1 MDRSDSQI
9 TAVIP
14 AAGLSRRMGQ
24 PKLLMPVGSKTVIE
38 RLLAVLT
45 DAGVEDV
52 VVVCRRE
59 DSELHATVK
68 KWGAT
73 VIQPDTDPPD
83 MRTSVAHALD
93 WFRSTIKPEES
104 DGWMLIPADHPVLT
118 TTTVS
123 QLIQAWKESSADI
136 AVPVHDGRRGHP
148 TIFGWPAAQQ
158 VASIPSNQGLNQL
171 LRNTSNTVLEVS
183 VDDPAVL
190 FDLDTPEDYERMI
203 DMWG

>member
-1 MDRSDSQI
+1 
-9 TAVIP
+9 
-14 AAGLSRRMGQ
+14 MGQ

-68 KWGAT
+68 KCEAT
-73 VIQPDTDPPD
+73 VVQPDTDPPD

-93 WFRSTIKPEES
+93 WIRSTIKPEES

-136 AVPVHDGRRGHP
+136 VVPVHDGRRGHP
-148 TIFGWPAAQQ
+148 TIFGWPVAQQ

-171 LRNTSNTVLEVS
+171 VRDASNTLLEVR
-183 VDDPAVL
+183 VDDPTVL
-190 FDLDTPEDYERMI
+190 FDLDPPGDYERMI